1 MIETRETDPAPLGT
15 DWNGHRKKEVL
26 LMTRS
31 LLPTLV
37 SALLLLT
44 AAAFLGW
51 LVLSDST
58 GSLGRI
64 ACFAAVAVLFLRV
77 REKDIAAHGARPAA
91 LVDLAALA
99 VLAVALRFSL
109 FSYPEGYLIH
119 GRDDLVLASFYLC
132 CAGAII
138 GHYFRAEFLPR
149 PGRARA

>member
-1 MIETRETDPAPLGT
+1 
-15 DWNGHRKKEVL
+15 
-26 LMTRS
+26 MTRS
-31 LLPTLV
+31 FLPTLV
-37 SALLLLT
+37 SALLLLV
-44 AAAFLGW
+44 AVVFLVW
-51 LVLSDST
+51 LILGDANYTS
-58 GSLGRI
+58 SLWRI

-77 REKDIAAHGARPAA
+77 REKDIAVHGARPAA

-109 FSYPEGYLIH
+109 FSYPEGILIW
-119 GRDDLVLASFYLC
+119 GRGDLLLASFYLC

>member
-1 MIETRETDPAPLGT
+1 
-15 DWNGHRKKEVL
+15 
-26 LMTRS
+26 MTRS

-51 LVLSDST
+51 LILSDSNYT
-58 GSLGRI
+58 GSLGQI

-99 VLAVALRFSL
+99 VLAVALRFTF
-109 FSYPEGYLIH
+109 FSYPEGTLTH